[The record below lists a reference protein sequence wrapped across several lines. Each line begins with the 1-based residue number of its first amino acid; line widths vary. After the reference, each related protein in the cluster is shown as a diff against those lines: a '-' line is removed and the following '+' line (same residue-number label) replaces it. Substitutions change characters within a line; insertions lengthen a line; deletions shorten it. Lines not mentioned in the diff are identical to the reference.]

1 MAFVLALGPAP
12 STAEDINCCVKP
24 YSYFNCEGDGHLASP
39 GKLYTC
45 VDTSELK
52 GCMSCLRDEEYSE
65 GTCSTCCAIESDSEC
80 NSPESEWEFI
90 ASALFFICLCCCFT
104 ALCGFTEIRRKKK
117 GISFAEAW
125 SVPQGM
131 PILQTWPRRSVS
143 ASDVNQVGV
152 DGEGQQWA
160 SLADGEDDPKR
171 YPVAGLVDDSGM
183 AFGFVS
189 SLPQSILTS
198 VATSLGQSGSAAPP
212 SPQEPELTVW
222 IARDDV
228 GALGTVE
235 TRRPQQDSS
244 SRSTPLGQ
252 AGGRHQ
258 RAVVVGNDLEEPLV
272 VEGAG
277 PTRGTSLLGRTRSI
291 SSSSTT
297 GPNG

>member
-1 MAFVLALGPAP
+1 M
-12 STAEDINCCVKP
+12 
-24 YSYFNCEGDGHLASP
+24 ASP

-45 VDTSELK
+45 VDTTELK
-52 GCMSCLRDEEYSE
+52 GCMTCLRDEDYSE
-65 GTCSTCCAIESDSEC
+65 DTCISCCSIEADSEC
-80 NSPESEWEFI
+80 NGRESEWEFW
-90 ASALFFICLCCCFT
+90 ASTLFFVCLCCCFT
-104 ALCGFTEIRRKKK
+104 ALCGITEIRRKKK

-125 SVPQGM
+125 SVPQAM

-143 ASDVNQVGV
+143 ASDVNQLG
-152 DGEGQQWA
+152 GEGQQWA

-183 AFGFVS
+183 AFGFVA

-198 VATSLGQSGSAAPP
+198 VATSLGQSSSVPPP

-235 TRRPQQDSS
+235 ASRPQENFGGGGFSGSSGSS
-244 SRSTPLGQ
+244 SGASRS
-252 AGGRHQ
+252 GGRQQ

-272 VEGAG
+272 VEGGAR
-277 PTRGTSLLGRTRSI
+277 PARGSSLMGRTRSR
-291 SSSSTT
+291 SSSNTPGLNAQVSL
-297 GPNG
+297 